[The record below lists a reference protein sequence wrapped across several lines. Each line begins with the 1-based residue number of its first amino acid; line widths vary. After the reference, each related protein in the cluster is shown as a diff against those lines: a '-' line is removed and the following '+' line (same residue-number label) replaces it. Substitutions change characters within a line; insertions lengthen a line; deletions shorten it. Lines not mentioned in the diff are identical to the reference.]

1 VPQVLVF
8 KHPVPSIYLVT
19 SIQYRCHMETNVEKI
34 KITIDGK
41 EVLADPGTSIL
52 EAARQNNIH
61 IPTLCH
67 HPDLSNWGGCR
78 ICVVEVDG
86 SPKLAASCV
95 TPVRAGMGVVT
106 SNDRIIESRRTILEF
121 LFAERNHNCMFCPQ
135 SGDCELQE
143 LAYELQVDH
152 LTVPSSFDEFPT
164 DITSEYLAIDHNRC
178 ILCGRCVRACQE
190 ISGAHVL
197 SFNNRGP
204 HNLIGLDLNETREES
219 TCLNC
224 GVCMQV
230 CPTGAIYDR
239 YRTHYAVKGHDTA
252 WQATESLCPQ
262 CGLMCPAIFS
272 VHDNTI
278 LKIDGKLMADD
289 SRPDH
294 GQLCYKGRFEVLKT
308 MGRRL
313 TRPMV
318 RNGDG
323 SLAEEEWEKALD
335 LIAERLDAT
344 TRAKGAA
351 AIAGL
356 ASSMHSNEALL
367 FFRDLMGKGWGA
379 GSIDT
384 LDGAYFRTVLSA
396 RQDMDIPVREASWK
410 MIPEADYILVV
421 GADPYQSQP
430 VISSLI
436 RRSIFENKT
445 RVSIIGQQAD
455 LYPFATHHLHLK
467 EGDEPL
473 LIKAIFDEVMASETG
488 DEKGAQAASLEAAL
502 PKLGL
507 GEAETA
513 VFHDIARSV
522 AEAANPIFITG
533 EGLIAGD
540 DGSGLNSMIRLARLK
555 GLLPGSALRLIV
567 LKPFGNS
574 AGAWSLGVASD
585 AEPASRGTM
594 TACLL
599 FTAGEQIAD
608 PDLLERL
615 TGLDF
620 LAVISP
626 YVPESLIDKAD
637 VVIPCPL
644 WLEEDG
650 TYTSL
655 DGCETEYK
663 KKVIE
668 PPSGVRDSWQI
679 LSALAKRT
687 GSRLDFETWNDLC
700 KAAQE
705 QMGG

>member
-1 VPQVLVF
+1 
-8 KHPVPSIYLVT
+8 
-19 SIQYRCHMETNVEKI
+19 METNVEKV

-41 EVLADPGTSIL
+41 EVLVDPGISIL
-52 EAARQNNIH
+52 EAARQSGIH

-67 HPDLSNWGGCR
+67 HPALSSWGGCR

-95 TPVRAGMGVVT
+95 TPVRVGMVVVT
-106 SNDRIIESRRTILEF
+106 CNERIIESRRTILEF
-121 LFAERNHNCMFCPQ
+121 LFAERNHNCMICAQ
-135 SGDCELQE
+135 SGDCELQK
-143 LAYELQVDH
+143 LAYELHMDH
-152 LTVPSSFDEFPT
+152 LSVPASFDEFPT
-164 DITSEYLAIDHNRC
+164 DVTSDYLALDHNRC

-190 ISGAHVL
+190 ISGARVL
-197 SFNNRGP
+197 NFNNRGP
-204 HNLIGLDLNETREES
+204 HNLIGLDLSETREAS

-252 WQATESLCPQ
+252 WQTTESLCPQ

-278 LKIDGKLMADD
+278 LKIDGKLEADD
-289 SRPDH
+289 SRPDR

-323 SLAEEEWEKALD
+323 TLAEERWEKALD
-335 LIAERLDAT
+335 LTADKL
-344 TRAKGAA
+344 RAAARVKRGA

-356 ASSMHSNEALL
+356 ASSLHSNESLL
-367 FFRDLMGKGWGA
+367 FFRDLMGRGLGA
-379 GSIDT
+379 DNIDT
-384 LDGAYFRTVLSA
+384 LDGAYFRIVHRAWAGL
-396 RQDMDIPVREASWK
+396 DMPLKEASWK
-410 MIPEADYILVV
+410 MIPEADHILIV
-421 GADPYQSQP
+421 GADPYQTQP

-436 RRSIFENKT
+436 RRTIFENRTK
-445 RVSIIGQQAD
+445 VSVIGQQAD
-455 LYPFATHHLHLK
+455 LFPFAAHHLPLK
-467 EGDEPL
+467 EGDASL
-473 LIKAIFDEVMASETG
+473 LIKALLDEAAACGTDDV
-488 DEKGAQAASLEAAL
+488 KRAQAAELVR
-502 PKLGL
+502 KLCL
-507 GEAETA
+507 SETDAA
-513 VFHDIARSV
+513 VFHDIAQTVS
-522 AEAANPIFITG
+522 EASNPLFITG
-533 EGLIAGD
+533 AGLITAAD
-540 DGSGLNSMIRLARLK
+540 DSGFDSLVYLSRLK
-555 GLLPGSALRLIV
+555 GLLPGSTLRLII

-574 AGAWSLGVASD
+574 SGAWKLGLASE
-585 AEPASRGTM
+585 AEPGSKGQA
-594 TACLL
+594 TACVL
-599 FTAGEQIAD
+599 FLAGEQVSD

-626 YVPESLIDKAD
+626 YIPESLADRAD
-637 VVIPCPL
+637 VLIPCPL
-644 WLEEDG
+644 WIEEDG

-655 DGCETEYK
+655 DGTETGYK

-679 LSALAKRT
+679 LSALAERT
-687 GSRLDFETWNDLC
+687 GFRPDFDTWNDVC
-700 KAAQE
+700 KAAQKE
-705 QMGG
+705 MGG